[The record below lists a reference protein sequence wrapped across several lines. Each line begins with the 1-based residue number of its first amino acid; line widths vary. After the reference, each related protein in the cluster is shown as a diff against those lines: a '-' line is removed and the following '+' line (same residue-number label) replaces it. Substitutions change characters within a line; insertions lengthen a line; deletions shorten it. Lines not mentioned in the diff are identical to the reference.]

1 MTSHPTA
8 IQTPH
13 AAPAIGPYSQA
24 VRAGQLLFVSG
35 QIPVDPVTGDVVSDD
50 IVQQTTRVIQNL
62 TSVLEA
68 AGGSLRDVV
77 RTTVFLTD
85 LADFAAMNTV
95 YASNF
100 DTPAPAR
107 STVEVSALPKS
118 VRIEIDAIAVL
129 SDPK

>member
-1 MTSHPTA
+1 MTSRPTA

-50 IVQQTTRVIQNL
+50 IAQQTTRVIQNL

>member
-1 MTSHPTA
+1 MTSRPTA

-50 IVQQTTRVIQNL
+50 IAQQTTRVIQNL

-129 SDPK
+129 SDPT

>member
-1 MTSHPTA
+1 MTSRPTA

-13 AAPAIGPYSQA
+13 AVPAIGPYSQA

-50 IVQQTTRVIQNL
+50 IAQQTTRVIQNL

-129 SDPK
+129 SDPT

>member
-1 MTSHPTA
+1 MTSRPTA

-35 QIPVDPVTGDVVSDD
+35 QIPVDPVTGDVMSDD
-50 IVQQTTRVIQNL
+50 IAQQTTRVIQNL

-129 SDPK
+129 SDPT

>member
-1 MTSHPTA
+1 MTSRPTA

-50 IVQQTTRVIQNL
+50 IAQQTTRVIQNL

-118 VRIEIDAIAVL
+118 VRIEVDAIAVL